1 MKKLQLTSLDY
12 FRHDPE
18 FKKYGRN
25 GFAIFALALFLG
37 IDEIDDFYSNSWTE
51 DDDDKKIDLFYI
63 DINESRAAIAQV
75 YISERFGK
83 ASAPSNK
90 ASDLNT
96 ACSWI
101 FSADENHIPKK
112 IRPKAIELRN
122 SIINQEIE
130 RIDFLY
136 VHNCLES
143 SNVEAELRT
152 VTDGARDKIIALTG
166 KPLDIQLHY
175 KELGIRTI
183 ENLFKARDK
192 DILVEDILTLPKG
205 GCIEEEGA
213 GWKAIQFTIGAN
225 WIRSLYL
232 THGDDLFSANYRDY
246 LGSFKR
252 KGNINFEI
260 TKTAEQEP
268 QSFWVYNNGITALT
282 NKITIKKKIE
292 MHGIS
297 IINGAQT
304 TGALGE
310 ISEENARLIK
320 VSFRVVECKNKEKIN
335 KIIKYNNT
343 QNEIKA
349 FDKRSGDA
357 IQKILSS
364 EFLDKYSVTYLYRR
378 TRTRAPKNAIT
389 ALSIAPLLCSFH
401 GDPSTAHRQAK
412 DIFLQDNI
420 YKRVFNDSLAAEH
433 IYLLKSLSGAID
445 KYREYLN
452 TRAKNN
458 EATDLDRE
466 QQDLLKY
473 SASRTFVFYI
483 IGRLAEVILNKKVTD
498 LYNWKAKPALISQ
511 TNTSVMKGWLE
522 VLQTI
527 FPQIVFVIKKE
538 KKADSANP
546 FYEIPR
552 SFEQSKSVADELKAL
567 LASQLPILGKQFE
580 NIRKRTML

>member
-1 MKKLQLTSLDY
+1 MY
-12 FRHDPE
+12 I
-18 FKKYGRN
+18 
-25 GFAIFALALFLG
+25 A
-37 IDEIDDFYSNSWTE
+37 
-51 DDDDKKIDLFYI
+51 DK
-63 DINESRAAIAQV
+63 
-75 YISERFGK
+75 FGQQ
-83 ASAPSNK
+83 SAPSNK

-101 FSADENHIPKK
+101 FSADETQIPKK

-122 SIINQEIE
+122 AIINQEIE

-136 VHNCLES
+136 VHNCRES
-143 SNVEAELRT
+143 SNVESELRT

-166 KPLDIQLHY
+166 KKTLDIQLNY
-175 KELGIRTI
+175 RELGIRTI

-205 GCIEEEGA
+205 DYIEEKGD
-213 GWKAIQFTIGAN
+213 GWNAIQFTIGGN

-232 THGDDLFSANYRDY
+232 KHGDDLFSANYRDY

-260 TKTAEQEP
+260 AKTAEKEP

-282 NKITIKKKIE
+282 NKISIKKKIE
-292 MHGIS
+292 MHGLS

-310 ISEENARLIK
+310 TSEENARPIK
-320 VSFRVVECKNKEKIN
+320 VSFRVVECKNKEKVN

-349 FDKRSGDA
+349 FDKRSGDS
-357 IQKILSS
+357 IQKRLSS
-364 EFLDKYSVTYLYRR
+364 EFLDKYSVTYLHRR

-389 ALSIAPLLCSFH
+389 ALSIAPLLCAFH
-401 GDPSTAHRQAK
+401 GDPGTAHRQAK

-420 YKRVFNDSLAAEH
+420 YNRVFNDSLVAEH
-433 IYLLKSLSGAID
+433 IFLLKSLSVAID
-445 KYREYLN
+445 RYREYLN
-452 TRAKNN
+452 ERAKNN

-483 IGRLAEVILNKKVTD
+483 IGRLTEVILNKKVTD

-511 TNTSVMKGWLE
+511 KNTAVMKGWLE

-546 FYEIPR
+546 FYEVPR

-580 NIRKRTML
+580 NIRKRTIL